1 MEIIDV
7 TLNPNDMGSG
17 KTLSNSNLTVTST
30 SGSSIRAT
38 HGKSTGKWYWEV
50 KLDSGGTSSAIG
62 VSNKSFG
69 ISSVALSTSAYRRAY
84 YTINGYKLPENT
96 PYGSSTAVG
105 NIIGVALDLDNGTLE
120 FYKNG
125 VSMGISH
132 TNVKELGEVEIYPT
146 LSTQNA
152 TSTVFTVNF
161 GVTPFVYS
169 IPHKFYSYDG
179 RQYGSVNKILIS
191 SENDFY
197 SVVPEVIG
205 IETAIPNMTSNTTPS
220 GRAFASSIYGSGR
233 EPWRAFSGSEYI
245 SAQNTSSGHIGYE
258 FLNKIK
264 IGKYA
269 LSSSGNH
276 TYAPK
281 DWTFEGSNDGTI
293 WTVLDTQVNQTWT
306 AIGIEKEYIIEVSKV
321 NKYKIYRLN
330 WTANNGGGTYTRLSL
345 FKMYKFT
352 SGKIIKLSNNSE
364 QTFINHGMN
373 KETSIDLTTSKILER
388 TYIVQDNTQLGSG
401 KVFMKKIDTAKIPI
415 RNAVI
420 D

>member
-1 MEIIDV
+1 MEILNV
-7 TLNPNDMGSG
+7 TLNNG
-17 KTLSNSNLTVTST
+17 NLTARNSST
-30 SGSSIRAT
+30 SLSSLRAT
-38 HGKSTGKWYWEV
+38 HGRSVGKWYWEV
-50 KLDSGGTSSAIG
+50 IIGGNSSYTTTVG
-62 VSNKSFG
+62 VSNKFF
-69 ISSVALSTSAYRRAY
+69 VTSNIRDVNQCSY
-84 YTINGYKLPENT
+84 YYDGKKFPEYS
-96 PYGSSTAVG
+96 PYGTG
-105 NIIGVALDLDNGTLE
+105 WTIRDNIGVALDLDNGTLE

-132 TNVKELGEVEIYPT
+132 TNIKELGEVYPT
-146 LSTQNA
+146 VYFGSYSTTGSA
-152 TSTVFTVNF
+152 YSREHTYNF
-161 GVTPFVYS
+161 GASSFSYS
-169 IPHKFYSYDG
+169 IPHGFYSYDG
-179 RQYGSVNKILIS
+179 SQSSWYDKILIS

-205 IETAIPNMTSNTTPS
+205 IETAIPKMTSNTTPS

-306 AIGIEKEYIIEVSKV
+306 AISIEKEYIIEVSKV

-345 FKMYKFT
+345 FKMYEFT

-401 KVFMKKIDTAKIPI
+401 KVFKKKIDTAKIPI